1 MTLCNRHPANI
12 PALITEIEWKLEQD
26 EYLLESIRNKLRQ
39 HSLEKQTC
47 VDAFKHLKSLIKEGV
62 ESHTKLL
69 EHRYS
74 VKKSLMYQSIE
85 DEKKFLAIQDSA
97 SAPVTTD
104 QSTRKSSL
112 SKKVV
117 VQNLQIT
124 NEASDPVSFN
134 TILTFI
140 SCNHSSPNGY
150 FFYFLV

>member
-85 DEKKFLAIQDSA
+85 DEKKFLAIQDSG
-97 SAPVTTD
+97 SAPVTAD

-124 NEASDPVSFN
+124 NDVSDPVSVI
-134 TILTFI
+134 TTLTLFWYYDRRI
-140 SCNHSSPNGY
+140 KWPLFL
-150 FFYFLV
+150 FF